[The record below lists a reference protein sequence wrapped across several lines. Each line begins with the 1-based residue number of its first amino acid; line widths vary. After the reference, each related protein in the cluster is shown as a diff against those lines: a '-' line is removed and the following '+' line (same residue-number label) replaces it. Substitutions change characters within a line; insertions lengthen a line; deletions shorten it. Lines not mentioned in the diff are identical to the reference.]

1 MKKMNNKAWIRIA
14 EAFLAILIVIGVL
27 LVIMS
32 KQDTTTNISEVIY
45 ERQDQ
50 ILDLISENNTLRED
64 IIIGDNIEVN
74 NLIVKMVPSSW
85 EFETKICEIDD
96 ICSMESSIY
105 DRDVYAEERLITSTL
120 TQYSPKKLRFFVW
133 MK

>member
-1 MKKMNNKAWIRIA
+1 MNNKAWIRIA